1 MKNKAKSEYGYGIEV
16 KFSIKKKKKHFGTE
30 EAQKRLAKFAKQ
42 HIKESIENI
51 DYLDTISNSNFEK
64 ITVFANRLYDLNK
77 KFVKTKS
84 EKTKT
89 QIMIDAEYE
98 MYFVLY
104 GIDQGNI
111 NEFERVL
118 IKMLDSESSDPRLYK
133 VLVAD
138 YYRHVYYVYNDGDV
152 NSKFYEYWSHT
163 LDNPDDD
170 KIIALFKNVY
180 TGKNLLEQFPD
191 NVKELLKTAKDVGR
205 VQGLVESLGIAQ
217 LAQKMKAITN
227 FHQTKFNSA
236 VNSMCAV
243 FDNKS
248 PNPIRKKVELLKGGS
263 DEREEERKDIEEST
277 ESSVQ
282 E

>member
-1 MKNKAKSEYGYGIEV
+1 MKNKAKSAYGIEV
-16 KFSIKKKKKHFGTE
+16 KFNIKKKKKHFGTE

-51 DYLDTISNSNFEK
+51 DYLDTVSNSNFEK
-64 ITVFANRLYDLNK
+64 ITVFANRLYDLNER
-77 KFVKTKS
+77 FVKTKS

-104 GIDQGNI
+104 GIDQKNI
-111 NEFERVL
+111 NEFEKVL
-118 IKMLDSESSDPRLYK
+118 IKMLNSESSDPRLYK

-152 NSKFYEYWSHT
+152 NSRFYEYWSHT

-170 KIIALFKNVY
+170 KIIALNKNVY

-191 NVKELLKTAKDVGR
+191 NIKELVKTAEDVGR
-205 VQGLVESLGIAQ
+205 VQGFVESLGIAQ
-217 LAQKMKAITN
+217 LAQKMKAIN
-227 FHQTKFNSA
+227 DFYQTKFNST
-236 VNSMCAV
+236 VNSMYAV

-248 PNPIRKKVELLKGGS
+248 PNPIRKKVELLKGVAMN
-263 DEREEERKDIEEST
+263 EREEERKDIEEST